1 MLIISNVIH
10 NETVATN
17 FLPIGRMLEEMLLF
31 PHSLRNVSL
40 HSVKISIS
48 CLLVLMLISFAI
60 YPWQGLHGQ
69 VALRQWGTK
78 GVSGNSQFQFP
89 FAISVDP
96 FTGSVY
102 VADVGNNRIQKSTN
116 SGAFIRSWG
125 TFCVLSTGI
134 GCFDEDASAQ
144 LASGDGQ
151 FQYPFG
157 VANSPSNN
165 GHVYVADTYN
175 QRIQEFTNLGVFVRQ
190 WGVFGTGPGVFHYP
204 FGIATNPSNNHVYVA
219 DTYNQRIQEFTNL
232 GVFVRQWGVFGTGP
246 GAFHYPF
253 GIATN
258 PSNGHVYVIDTGN
271 HRVQEFTNLGVF
283 VRQWGVFG
291 TGPGAF
297 HYPFGIATNPSN
309 NHVYVADTYNQRIQE
324 FTNLGVFVRQWGVF
338 GTGPGAFQYPSGIAI
353 NPLTASAFVVDS
365 GNSRIQVFGL

>member
-1 MLIISNVIH
+1 MLVISNVIH
-10 NETVATN
+10 KEIVATK
-17 FLPIGRMLEEMLLF
+17 FLPIRRKLDEMLLY
-31 PHSLRNVSL
+31 PHPSRNMSL
-40 HSVKISIS
+40 HLVKICIA

-69 VALRQWGTK
+69 VTLRQWGMK

-89 FAISVDP
+89 FAIGINP

-102 VADVGNNRIQKSTN
+102 VADVDNNRIQKFTN

-134 GCFDEDASAQ
+134 GCFDEDASGQ
-144 LASGDGQ
+144 LSSGDGQ

-157 VANSPSNN
+157 VASNPSDD

-190 WGVFGTGPGVFHYP
+190 WG
-204 FGIATNPSNNHVYVA
+204 A
-219 DTYNQRIQEFTNL
+219 
-232 GVFVRQWGVFGTGP
+232 FGTGP
-246 GAFHYPF
+246 GAFQYPF

-271 HRVQEFTNLGVF
+271 QRVQEFTNLGVF
-283 VRQWGVFG
+283 VRQWG
-291 TGPGAF
+291 A
-297 HYPFGIATNPSN
+297 
-309 NHVYVADTYNQRIQE
+309 
-324 FTNLGVFVRQWGVF
+324 F
-338 GTGPGAFQYPSGIAI
+338 GTGPGAFQYPFGIAI
-353 NPLTASAFVVDS
+353 NPLTASAFVVDT

>member
-190 WGVFGTGPGVFHYP
+190 WGVFGTGPG
-204 FGIATNPSNNHVYVA
+204 
-219 DTYNQRIQEFTNL
+219 
-232 GVFVRQWGVFGTGP
+232 
-246 GAFHYPF
+246 
-253 GIATN
+253 
-258 PSNGHVYVIDTGN
+258 
-271 HRVQEFTNLGVF
+271 
-283 VRQWGVFG
+283 
-291 TGPGAF
+291 AF